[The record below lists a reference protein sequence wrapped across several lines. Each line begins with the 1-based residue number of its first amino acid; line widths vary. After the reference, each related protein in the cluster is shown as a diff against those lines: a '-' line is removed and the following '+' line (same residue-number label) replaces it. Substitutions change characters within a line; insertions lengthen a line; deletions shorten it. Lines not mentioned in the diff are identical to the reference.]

1 MSFIDYWK
9 DKAAKQRK
17 AWAAVAKRFA
27 EKHTQ
32 LEDIRS
38 KLFFSYVKRE
48 ELLSLWNE
56 HRTVQNPIARC
67 DSNMHFSFSEQGL
80 REAFNSLN
88 S

>member
-17 AWAAVAKRFA
+17 AWAATARRFA

-38 KLFFSYVKRE
+38 ELFFSYVKRE
-48 ELLSLWNE
+48 ELLSL
-56 HRTVQNPIARC
+56 
-67 DSNMHFSFSEQGL
+67 
-80 REAFNSLN
+80 
-88 S
+88 